1 MAAQAPPGAGDI
13 TRALLAAQDPDPN
26 VRGAAEQQIAY
37 FQEQNYA
44 GFLGSLAYELA
55 NAEKPPESRR
65 LAGIVLKN
73 NLDAKDDAR
82 KAALVQR
89 WEAVDPSLRAQIR
102 GALLSAL
109 SMEPQEVRGTV
120 ALVIAKVAA
129 IELPRREW
137 GELIPALLAN
147 MSAQPPDHGVRQATL
162 QALGYVCEEM
172 AALKDDVLGPEQIN
186 MVLTAVV
193 AGMRPEEPSVETRL
207 AAVAALQNAIE
218 FADHNFS
225 NESERNYIMQVV
237 CQGAVASDARI
248 RVQSFTCLH
257 EIAANYYGRLPPYMQ
272 EIFNLTVK
280 AIRGD
285 EEDVALQAV
294 EFWST
299 LCDYELEL
307 AEEGEDADEA
317 PLNFIKS
324 ATPHLA
330 PVLLEQLT
338 KQEEGQEQDE
348 SVWNLAMSAGTC
360 LGLMARVAGDDV
372 VPVVMPF
379 VTANIAKQ
387 GGPDDWRWRE
397 AATFAFGS
405 IVEGPSPANL
415 VGMVQQAMPFL
426 LQAMKDAHPYVRDT
440 TAWTVGRCFEF
451 LHDAGDP
458 DVPPLVTQESLPPV
472 AAALRDGLRDEPH
485 IAKRVCDAISMLAAG
500 FGSGQSGSG
509 AQTSPLSPFFK
520 DLATELLS
528 AAQRADP
535 SAAHGGGGALYVHA
549 YEAVNELARAAA
561 ADTLDTVGHLIPVFL
576 QETAKTFSMPA
587 GTAEQRERQAEL
599 QGALC
604 GVVQTLA
611 TRLAKGD
618 GGQAALLQYA
628 DGAMEALLRVL
639 ACPRQSAAGSAGG
652 AASVHE
658 EAMQA
663 VGAVAI
669 GVGRQFGKYL
679 PAFYPYLQAGL
690 ANHREWQVCLTTVGA
705 LTDVADAVGEGLLP
719 YCDEIMGV
727 LIANLGSP
735 DVHRSIKPQ
744 ILSTFGDLALSLG
757 ASFDKYA
764 DAVRGVLGQA
774 MGLSVAQAPAA
785 AQDDDLA
792 DYNNELRMGILEA
805 YSGLFQGLPAGTA
818 DARMRG
824 DAPQILDFANSI
836 ARDQSYDELVARAAV
851 SLIAD
856 VVTTVQGAGGLLA
869 GRRGEDWEKLVA
881 WAHESDS
888 GGELDWAVNAISG
901 AVSAAG

>member
-1 MAAQAPPGAGDI
+1 MAAQQQQAPPGGAGDI
-13 TRALLAAQDPDPN
+13 TRALLAAQDPDPS

-55 NAEKPPESRR
+55 NADKPPESRR

-82 KAALVQR
+82 KAALVAR
-89 WEAVDPSLRAQIR
+89 WEGVDPALRAQIR

-109 SMEPQEVRGTV
+109 AMEPQEVRGTV

-137 GELIPALLAN
+137 AELIPTLLGN
-147 MSAQPPDHGVRQATL
+147 MSAQPPNHGVRQATL

-172 AALKDDVLGPEQIN
+172 AALKDDVLSSEQIN

-193 AGMRPEEPSVETRL
+193 SGMRPEEPSAETRL

-225 NESERNYIMQVV
+225 NEAERNYIMQVV
-237 CQGAVASDARI
+237 CQGAVAADARI
-248 RVQSFTCLH
+248 RVQSFACLH
-257 EIAANYYGRLPPYMQ
+257 EIAANYYARLPPYMQ

-294 EFWST
+294 EFWAT

-307 AEEGEDADEA
+307 EEEGADAGE
-317 PLNFIKS
+317 PSHHFIKA

-348 SVWNLAMSAGTC
+348 SVWNPAMAAGTC

-387 GGPDDWRWRE
+387 GAPEDWRWRE

-405 IVEGPSPANL
+405 VVEGPSPAAL
-415 VGMVQQAMPFL
+415 VGMVQQALPFL
-426 LQAMKDAHPYVRDT
+426 LQAMRDAHPYVRDT
-440 TAWTVGRCFEF
+440 TAWTVGRCLEF
-451 LHDAGDP
+451 LHDAGDDELP
-458 DVPPLVTQESLPPV
+458 RLVTPESLPPI
-472 AAALRDGLRDEPH
+472 AAALRDGLGDELH
-485 IAKRVCDAISMLAAG
+485 IAKRVCDAVGMLAAG
-500 FGSGQSGSG
+500 FAATSSD
-509 AQTSPLSPFFK
+509 ATSPLSPFFK
-520 DLATELLS
+520 ELATALLA

-535 SAAHGGGGALYVHA
+535 AAAHGGGGALYVHA

-561 ADTLDTVGHLIPVFL
+561 ADTLDTVGQLIPVFL
-576 QETAKTFSMPA
+576 NEIANTFSMPA
-587 GTAEQRERQAEL
+587 ASAEQRERQAEL

-604 GVVQTLA
+604 GVVQTLC

-618 GGQAALLQYA
+618 GGKAALLQYA

-639 ACPRQSAAGSAGG
+639 ACPRHGAGSAGG

-658 EAMQA
+658 EAMQVRA
-663 VGAVAI
+663 C
-669 GVGRQFGKYL
+669 
-679 PAFYPYLQAGL
+679 
-690 ANHREWQVCLTTVGA
+690 VC
-705 LTDVADAVGEGLLP
+705 
-719 YCDEIMGV
+719 
-727 LIANLGSP
+727 
-735 DVHRSIKPQ
+735 
-744 ILSTFGDLALSLG
+744 
-757 ASFDKYA
+757 
-764 DAVRGVLGQA
+764 VRGGK
-774 MGLSVAQAPAA
+774 
-785 AQDDDLA
+785 
-792 DYNNELRMGILEA
+792 E
-805 YSGLFQGLPAGTA
+805 
-818 DARMRG
+818 
-824 DAPQILDFANSI
+824 
-836 ARDQSYDELVARAAV
+836 
-851 SLIAD
+851 
-856 VVTTVQGAGGLLA
+856 GAW
-869 GRRGEDWEKLVA
+869 RVKC
-881 WAHESDS
+881 
-888 GGELDWAVNAISG
+888 
-901 AVSAAG
+901 